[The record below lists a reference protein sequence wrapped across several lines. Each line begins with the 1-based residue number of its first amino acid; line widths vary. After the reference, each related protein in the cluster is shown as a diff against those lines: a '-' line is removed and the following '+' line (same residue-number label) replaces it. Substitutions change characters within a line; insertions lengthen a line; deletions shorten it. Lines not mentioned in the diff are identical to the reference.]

1 MNATQDRAKLIFLNA
16 AEIAAPD
23 ERRTFVEAQCAG
35 DESLRTEIEELLRH
49 QHSLGSFL
57 ESPAV
62 DFTGTAELPVLT
74 ECPGTIIGPYKL
86 LEQIGEGGF
95 GVVFLAEQEKPVR
108 RRVALKIIKPGM
120 DTRQV
125 ISRFEAERQALAMM
139 DHPNIAKVFDAGAT
153 ESGRPYFVMELVQG
167 IPITDYCDEC
177 NLTTGERLELFISV
191 CQAVQ
196 HAHQK
201 GVIHRD
207 IKPANVLVAMQDGL
221 PAAKIIDFG
230 VAKAINQR
238 LTEHTL
244 ATGFAQM
251 LGTPLYMSPEQ
262 AELSPLGVD
271 TRSDVYSLGVLLYEL
286 LTSTTPFDKERL
298 HDASYDEMRRIIR
311 EEEPPRPSAR
321 ISTLAADLVT
331 TVAEHRRTDAS
342 RLLHT
347 VRGELDWIV
356 MKCLDKDRT
365 RRYETVNALMM
376 DVQRHLDDEPVLAR
390 SPTNV
395 YRFQKMVRRNKLAFA
410 AASAVLTALVLGLGA
425 STWMF
430 FKERAARE
438 RAVVAEQEQ
447 ARLRQEA
454 QVEEQKAKTA
464 AAKSEQMAAYMANLA
479 QVLARGDLLEAEKLV
494 SELLTPELEGDPQS
508 AGWLRFR
515 GDLWARTGRWKE
527 AAADFSKLI
536 ELEPEN
542 HENYHMLAPLLVQSG
557 DLDAYRRHCAQ
568 VVKRFGKADDP
579 AIAERMAKDCLIL
592 ASSGADLDVVDD
604 MIDSALAAGPDY
616 WAATFFQFAK
626 GLSEYRQGHFTSAVE
641 WVQKALAKPGESE
654 FRDAQ
659 AYLVLAMAHHQLN
672 QVDEARAALAEG
684 SAVIEA
690 RQPIL
695 GSGARGADWNDWL
708 IAGALQREA
717 KALIE
722 RHSPVT
728 RESAKEL

>member
-1 MNATQDRAKLIFLNA
+1 MNSQFEKVKAIFHA
-16 AEIAAPD
+16 AADEHPPEEWDNYVGAACGD
-23 ERRTFVEAQCAG
+23 DVE
-35 DESLRTEIEELLRH
+35 LRHEVLALLRAH
-49 QHSLGSFL
+49 QNGGSVL
-57 ESPAV
+57 VAPAISAIGSR
-62 DFTGTAELPVLT
+62 TGLQSREQV
-74 ECPGTIIGPYKL
+74 GTQIGPYKL
-86 LEQIGEGGF
+86 LEQIGEGGM
-95 GVVFLAEQEKPVR
+95 GVVFLAEQQRPVR
-108 RRVALKIIKPGM
+108 RQVALKVIKPGM

-125 ISRFEAERQALAMM
+125 IARFEAERQALALME
-139 DHPNIAKVFDAGAT
+139 HPNIAKVLDAGAT
-153 ESGRPYFVMELVQG
+153 ENGRPYFVMELVHG
-167 IPITDYCDEC
+167 VPITDYCDQC
-177 NLTTGERLELFISV
+177 NLGTHERLKLFITI
-191 CQAVQ
+191 CQALQ

-207 IKPANVLVAMQDGL
+207 IKPTNVLVAIQDGK
-221 PAAKIIDFG
+221 AAPKIIDFG

-251 LGTPLYMSPEQ
+251 VGTPLYMSPEQ

-271 TRSDVYSLGVLLYEL
+271 TRSDIYSLGVLLYEL
-286 LTSTTPFDKERL
+286 LTSTTPFDKNRL

-321 ISTLAADLVT
+321 ISTLAADLAT
-331 TVAEHRRTDAS
+331 TVAEHRRTDS
-342 RLLHT
+342 RRLLHT

-365 RRYETVNALMM
+365 RRYETVNALTM
-376 DVQRHLDDEPVLAR
+376 DVQRHLDDEPILAR
-390 SPTNV
+390 STTNV

-410 AASAVLTALVLGLGA
+410 AASAVLAALVLGLGA

-430 FKERAARE
+430 GKERDARQ
-438 RAVVAEQEQ
+438 RAVAAEREQLFLREQ
-447 ARLRQEA
+447 AQAEA
-454 QVEEQKAKTA
+454 QKAKTE
-464 AAKSEQMAAYMANLA
+464 AAKSEKMAAYMTNLA
-479 QVLARGDLLEAEKLV
+479 QVLARGDLLEAEQLV
-494 SELLTPELEGDPQS
+494 SELLTPELESDPQS

-527 AAADFSKLI
+527 AVADFSKLI

-568 VVKRFGKADDP
+568 VVERFGKTDDP

-592 ASSGADLDVVDD
+592 PSSDADLDAVDD
-604 MIDSALAAGPDY
+604 MIDSAIAAGPDY

-641 WVQKALAKPGESE
+641 WMQKALAKPGESE

-672 QVDEARAALAEG
+672 QVEEARAALAEG
-684 SAVIEA
+684 SAIIEA

-695 GSGARGADWNDWL
+695 GSGARGVDWNDWL
-708 IAGALQREA
+708 IAHALQREA

-722 RHSPVT
+722 GS
-728 RESAKEL
+728 SAAALEAAQ